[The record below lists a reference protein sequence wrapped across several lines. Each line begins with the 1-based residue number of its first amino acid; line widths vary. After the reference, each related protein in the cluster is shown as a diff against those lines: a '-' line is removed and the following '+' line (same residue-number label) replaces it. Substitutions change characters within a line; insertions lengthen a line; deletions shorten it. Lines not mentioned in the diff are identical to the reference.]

1 MDHYHLA
8 DTSDHHEYF
17 NLSETE
23 QDKCLRS
30 YKANSI
36 SMPFFPDGMKVTY
49 TNRHGLASVPPQ
61 PTSSSSSAPPPLRTP
76 VPVREKRPRFM
87 RLSQRGI
94 QARIEMGEPYEDDLH
109 PDNSDNEAEAL
120 NMIGSSSVE
129 PEPVAATSLTL
140 QNTPAD
146 NQRSPVH
153 QIITQFCRQHRL
165 NAAFQYDASVPSAR
179 RETAETLIERL
190 HHRIMACLVREMQ
203 PERALTPPPLSSIPA
218 WITLDQVKN
227 PVLIAYVH
235 GDHQTSLPEL
245 IDSFGYS
252 VDQGDLNKPF
262 TPPLLAPAHKWEEK
276 AQWAK
281 DYFQQQPDRFQ
292 VSGRSWCFVLREKRE
307 N

>member
-1 MDHYHLA
+1 MHMLYTYAAVYLYADYIYIAIPFLQVYDRWPYDLVVAVLVPDTCSCYIDKMDHYHLA

-129 PEPVAATSLTL
+129 PEPVAATSLTFR
-140 QNTPAD
+140 P
-146 NQRSPVH
+146 
-153 QIITQFCRQHRL
+153 
-165 NAAFQYDASVPSAR
+165 
-179 RETAETLIERL
+179 
-190 HHRIMACLVREMQ
+190 
-203 PERALTPPPLSSIPA
+203 SSIRPRPSPRY
-218 WITLDQVKN
+218 LS
-227 PVLIAYVH
+227 VLQRPH
-235 GDHQTSLPEL
+235 GPLPYRRL
-245 IDSFGYS
+245 
-252 VDQGDLNKPF
+252 Q
-262 TPPLLAPAHKWEEK
+262 
-276 AQWAK
+276 
-281 DYFQQQPDRFQ
+281 
-292 VSGRSWCFVLREKRE
+292 
-307 N
+307 